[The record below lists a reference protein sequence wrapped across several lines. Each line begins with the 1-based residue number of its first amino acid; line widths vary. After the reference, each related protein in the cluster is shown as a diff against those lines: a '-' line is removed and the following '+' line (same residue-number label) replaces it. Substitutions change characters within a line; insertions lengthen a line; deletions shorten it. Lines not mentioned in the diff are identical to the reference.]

1 MTLERHTHALTDR
14 WKAGSSPLTHMLT
27 APKASTTT
35 PATRTRSRI
44 WLQSLLERNAEH
56 KTERDEISL

>member
-27 APKASTTT
+27 APEASTRT
-35 PATRTRSRI
+35 PATRTRSHI